1 MGRPEKYTSR
11 EKIKSK
17 IFSTV
22 LYEDSTSYKYEEII
36 KNIKANSVQY
46 AYIVHDKDVTT
57 QSDIEEQE
65 GIEENLVK
73 YVGEQKKKHTHVVW
87 IVDNSIQLGLA
98 ANIMGIPSNYVKKV
112 KNKVGALQ
120 YLIHKN
126 NPEKYQYE
134 AENVVTNIENFRKK
148 YTEDLEGVMK
158 AIKIMDFIDSV
169 NGPITISVVARW
181 CTQEFCWDE
190 FRRGQHLFTAIIK
203 EHNLK
208 YEGE

>member
-1 MGRPEKYTSR
+1 MGRPEKYSSR

-17 IFSTV
+17 IFSSV
-22 LYEDSTSYKYEEII
+22 LYEDSTSYNYEEIL

-46 AYIVHDKDVTT
+46 AYIVHDKDEVTLN
-57 QSDIEEQE
+57 DLEEQE
-65 GIEENLVK
+65 GIEEVQLK
-73 YVGEQKKKHTHVVW
+73 YVGEKKKKHTHVVW

-134 AENVVTNIENFRKK
+134 PECIVTNIENFRKK
-148 YTEDLEGVMK
+148 YTEDLEGIVK
-158 AIKIMDFIDSV
+158 AIKIMDFIDSIE
-169 NGPITISVVARW
+169 GPVTISAVARW
-181 CTQEFCWDE
+181 STENYCWDE

-203 EHNLK
+203 EHNFK
-208 YEGE
+208 YGGE